1 MSSDIQPKIYFI
13 EGNVGVGKS
22 TLLESFKESK
32 YLEKQNSGK
41 KIAYIFEPVNYW
53 INYKDDKD
61 VNILSY
67 FYKDQEKFGF
77 PFQWLV
83 FMSRLK
89 EIMEKVKDKYDI
101 IMIER
106 SVFTDK
112 NVFMKSLYQKDK
124 VTNIEYKIY
133 NDWFVWILEQFNL
146 PKSQFIYLK
155 ISTDLCLERI
165 RIRNREAE
173 RGIDYDYL
181 DCLNVNHD
189 EWLSNLNEE
198 ECLVLDGQYDN
209 INEDSKNEIFEK
221 VNEFINKK

>member
-1 MSSDIQPKIYFI
+1 MSSEDQPKIYFI

-22 TLLESFKESK
+22 TLLESLKESQ
-32 YLEKQNSGK
+32 YLENQNSGK
-41 KIAYIFEPVNYW
+41 KIAYIYEPVNYW

-61 VNILSY
+61 VNILSH

-89 EIMEKVKDKYDI
+89 EIMEKVKENYDI
-101 IMIER
+101 IIVER

-112 NVFMKSLYQKDK
+112 NVFMKSLYQKEK

-133 NDWFVWILEQFNL
+133 NDWFNWILEQFNL

-155 ISTDLCLERI
+155 LSTDLCLERI
-165 RIRNREAE
+165 KLRNREAE
-173 RGIDYDYL
+173 KDIDYNYL

-189 EWLSNLNEE
+189 EWLSNLNDE
-198 ECLVLDGQYDN
+198 ECLVLDGRYDN
-209 INEDSKNEIFEK
+209 VNDESKNEIFEEI
-221 VNEFINKK
+221 NSFINN